1 MAMRGSFVSV
11 RRVIQVRL
19 DCRRRPSKPPG
30 DLGDREP
37 LLVAVVA
44 RERRSPAPFTY
55 TITCGHA
62 GDDSGRSRRLPN
74 ELDSRRWYSE
84 TMLGSVVTSKA
95 EHRRFPRIRKSRRV
109 PIRDLALPAV
119 VQRGSGWQRFLVA
132 GWTAIIVLT
141 TQIEGAQSRR
151 RPFRFRMTSPPTR
164 SRSAT
169 GPSHSSA
176 ARPEPINR
184 RAQRT
189 LLLSRAHVYRYEHPA
204 GAGRQDTLSL
214 GQG

>member
-1 MAMRGSFVSV
+1 MGVGLAPPRHGGVCSVLLRPGSAFCAGAVHGARRTEVCVVPFVSV
-11 RRVIQVRL
+11 RRVVQIRL
-19 DCRRRPSKPPG
+19 DGRRRPSKPPG

-119 VQRGSGWQRFLVA
+119 VLLDSEAAEGVYASIHGRATANAFAENRPEAERASAASGPAAAPRNWVQRGLGVVWLVHA
-132 GWTAIIVLT
+132 
-141 TQIEGAQSRR
+141 
-151 RPFRFRMTSPPTR
+151 
-164 SRSAT
+164 
-169 GPSHSSA
+169 
-176 ARPEPINR
+176 
-184 RAQRT
+184 
-189 LLLSRAHVYRYEHPA
+189 
-204 GAGRQDTLSL
+204 
-214 GQG
+214 